1 MADYDTSPYCGSE
14 GLRHVQQERQLDAVV
29 GEGLPALSHRSQ
41 LPYVNAC
48 LLEVMRIRTV
58 VPFALPHATTE
69 TDKADMPPVLGGEQ
83 LARLKLFLFFS
94 TLLQSFTF
102 NTPEGAPTPA
112 CTANGVI
119 VLQKPDRYPA
129 GRVNVLGHLLALGRA
144 PHLKLTAW
152 RRQYGDVF
160 TVRMGMEVL
169 NGYTAVKDALVDTF
183 FHAERNVKCVC
194 LAQQLARLELFLFFS
209 TLLQSFTF
217 KLPEGAPSPNTSL
230 VRV

>member
-1 MADYDTSPYCGSE
+1 MF
-14 GLRHVQQERQLDAVV
+14 
-29 GEGLPALSHRSQ
+29 
-41 LPYVNAC
+41 
-48 LLEVMRIRTV
+48 LLFE
-58 VPFALPHATTE
+58 
-69 TDKADMPPVLGGEQ
+69 
-83 LARLKLFLFFS
+83 
-94 TLLQSFTF
+94 
-102 NTPEGAPTPA
+102 
-112 CTANGVI
+112 
-119 VLQKPDRYPA
+119 VLQKPAPYPA

-183 FHAERNVKCVC
+183 FHAERNVTNKSQSFLPFEGGQRVC